1 MLKTSKAIYIYRWNS
16 ILNLWYLSDEV
27 GSELVAEVWQEVE
40 FILIVESR
48 HHDGSIK
55 MCHD

>member
-1 MLKTSKAIYIYRWNS
+1 MLKTSKAIYRWNS
-16 ILNLWYLSDEV
+16 ILNLSYLSDEV
-27 GSELVAEVWQEVE
+27 GSELVAEVWQDVE
-40 FILIVESR
+40 FILTVESG

>member
-1 MLKTSKAIYIYRWNS
+1 VLKTSKAIYRRNS

-27 GSELVAEVWQEVE
+27 GSELFAEVWQEVK
-40 FILIVESR
+40 FILTVESE

-55 MCHD
+55 MCHN